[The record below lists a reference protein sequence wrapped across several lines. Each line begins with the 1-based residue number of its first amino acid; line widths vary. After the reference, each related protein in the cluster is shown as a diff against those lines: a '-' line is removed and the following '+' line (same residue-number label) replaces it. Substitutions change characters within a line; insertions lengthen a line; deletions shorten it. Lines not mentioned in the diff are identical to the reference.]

1 MTDAASVP
9 EVEDQLPSGSSE
21 ARRSVL
27 LRLLVVGGYL
37 FVVFGILLPRVVDYG
52 DMVQAFRDVPAEW
65 LLVIVL
71 VGMFSWVAEGL
82 ALQAPMPGLSLRRSI
97 LAYLSL
103 AAIGSTMTGAVKL
116 AVGYRIFREWGR
128 SPESTVLGLTLNGIA
143 SQASKLLLPA
153 LAFLLLAA
161 TGTLPPTGFLAAF
174 LLAIPI
180 VLGIMVGYWMMRSEA
195 FARRVGA
202 FATRASGSV
211 MRRIHRPD
219 PGDLTGRLMTFREA
233 ARDLLLARIWSITGS
248 QLLARTVGYVLLLLS
263 LRAVGIGTDVLP
275 PDVILGY
282 YAAVMVITLLPIA
295 PGGAGLPEVLYIGF
309 FTSYVANPAYD
320 DAIAAGVMLFRAMT
334 WFVPIPVG
342 YIALLV
348 QRRGVAKDRE
358 RAAAAGELVPGDL
371 TPAGAVPAEDSGR
384 G

>member
-1 MTDAASVP
+1 MTAGDAVA
-9 EVEDQLPSGSSE
+9 EVADQLPSGSSE

-52 DMVQAFRDVPAEW
+52 DMVEAFRDVPAEW
-65 LLVIVL
+65 LLLIVL

-82 ALQAPMPGLSLRRSI
+82 ALQAPMPGLSLRRSVM
-97 LAYLSL
+97 AYLSL

-143 SQASKLLLPA
+143 SQAGKLLLPA
-153 LAFLLLAA
+153 LAFLLLAVA
-161 TGTLPPTGFLAAF
+161 GTVPPTGFLAAF
-174 LLAIPI
+174 LLAVPI
-180 VLGIMVGYWMMRSEA
+180 VLGIMVGVWMMRSEA

-202 FATRASGSV
+202 FATRATDTV
-211 MRRIHRPD
+211 MRRIHRPA
-219 PGDLTGRLMTFREA
+219 PGDLTGRLLTFREA
-233 ARDLLLARIWSITGS
+233 AKDLLLARIWPITLS

-263 LRAVGIGTDVLP
+263 LRAVGIDDRVLP
-275 PDVILGY
+275 AGVILGY

-309 FTSYVANPAYD
+309 FTTYVGNPAYD

-342 YIALLV
+342 YVALLL
-348 QRRGVAKDRE
+348 QRRGVRHDRE
-358 RAAAAGELVPGDL
+358 RLAGAGASVPSTAAAIEDPGSR
-371 TPAGAVPAEDSGR
+371 A
-384 G
+384 

>member
-1 MTDAASVP
+1 MTDAQSVP
-9 EVEDQLPSGSSE
+9 EVSDQLPSGSSD

-27 LRLLVVGGYL
+27 IRLLVVGGYL

-52 DMVQAFRDVPAEW
+52 DMVDAFRDVPIQW
-65 LLVIVL
+65 LLVIIL

-82 ALQAPMPGLSLRRSI
+82 ALQAPMPGLSVRRSI
-97 LAYLSL
+97 MAYLSL

-128 SPESTVLGLTLNGIA
+128 SPEATVLGLTINGIA
-143 SQASKLLLPA
+143 SQAGKLLLPA
-153 LAFLLLAA
+153 IAFLLLAIA
-161 TGTLPPTGFLAAF
+161 GTVPSTGFLYAF
-174 LLAIPI
+174 LLAVPI
-180 VLGIMVGYWMMRSEA
+180 VLGIMVGIWMMRSEA

-202 FATRASGSV
+202 FATTAAGSV
-211 MRRIHRPD
+211 MRRMHRPE
-219 PGDLTGRLMTFREA
+219 PGDLTDRLLTFREA
-233 ARDLLLARIWSITGS
+233 AKDLLLARITPITLT
-248 QLLARTVGYVLLLLS
+248 QLLARSVGYVLLLLS
-263 LRAVGIGTDVLP
+263 LRAVGVGADILP

-309 FTSYVANPAYD
+309 FTGYVTDPAWD

-342 YIALLV
+342 YLALLF
-348 QRRGVAKDRE
+348 QRRGVAKE
-358 RAAAAGELVPGDL
+358 RARAEAAGEPA
-371 TPAGAVPAEDSGR
+371 PAGAIAAEDPSR
-384 G
+384 S

>member
-1 MTDAASVP
+1 MTDAQDVP
-9 EVEDQLPSGSSE
+9 EIADQLPASSSE

-52 DMVQAFRDVPAEW
+52 DMVQAFRDVPTQW
-65 LLVIVL
+65 LVVIFV
-71 VGMFSWVAEGL
+71 VGVFGWVAEGL
-82 ALQAPMPGLSLRRSI
+82 ALQAPMPGLSLRRSVM
-97 LAYLSL
+97 AYLSL

-153 LAFLLLAA
+153 LAFLLLAS
-161 TGTLPPTGFLAAF
+161 TGAVPPTGFLYAF

-180 VLGIMVGYWMMRSEA
+180 VLGIMVGVWVMRSEA

-202 FATRASGSV
+202 FATRATGSV

-219 PGDLTGRLMTFREA
+219 PGDLTGRLLTFREA
-233 ARDLLLARIWSITGS
+233 ARDLLLARIWSITFS

-263 LRAVGIGTDVLP
+263 LRAVGVGDEVLP
-275 PDVILGY
+275 AAVILGY
-282 YAAVMVITLLPIA
+282 YAAVMVITLIPIA

-309 FTSYVANPAYD
+309 FTGYVTDPAYD
-320 DAIAAGVMLFRAMT
+320 DAIAAGVLLFRAMS
-334 WFVPIPVG
+334 WFLPIPVG
-342 YIALLV
+342 YLALLL
-348 QRRGVAKDRE
+348 QRRGVQKDKARQ
-358 RAAAAGELVPGDL
+358 AAAGTAPSS
-371 TPAGAVPAEDSGR
+371 AV
-384 G
+384 